1 MPIIQT
7 GLATYLATMYDEWK
21 LNNVTFERKC
31 QRNLEAI
38 KGIDGNK
45 RLWKEGEGEDW
56 RSTTFIKLIKA
67 KVFIAHSI
75 IIDVYLQGGL
85 VPFTLNYSPF
95 EEARREEQG
104 ETENSDTI
112 IQDMIDKIQEQL
124 SERRADKEYL
134 KKILSLAYYGQAYS
148 KYNIKD
154 IVKSGYIPSIG
165 QDNKGNPVEMP
176 EFPEYVTSKKMV
188 PGHEYRS
195 VWVIISDPEGED
207 LQKNRGTFEK
217 ELISPFDLRQ
227 KKGGKFYI
235 DEAIDEA
242 ISESVKGDTVAD
254 QETLKPGMREIHYR
268 KATVISREFWG
279 RVPRNLAE
287 EFEKDNLGED
297 ITTTF
302 NPDMED
308 NLGDEVEV
316 LVEMADDTVIRY
328 VRREIGDRRPYK
340 KCLWEEALDENDGV
354 SIADN
359 MEDIQTTLNG
369 MQRTFEDNKKLSANV
384 ILGTKKRFLAP
395 GFDGKI
401 KPGMEIECTESC
413 PDVRAAIMPVVI
425 PDVGETMLS
434 GIALVEKWGDVVS
447 QVPTIAQG
455 FSLAKHKPDTLGELQ
470 IQMENLGKYF
480 GMVIRNIDEAFGEPE
495 ITDLYDYNMRDQ
507 TYPGKKSDMK
517 VTATGF
523 TSFHNKIVVVQKLRE
538 LLAAALQDKSG
549 LLLREIKIRP
559 HLEEIYKNVDVD
571 VNKFL
576 KSEVEK
582 KQDTE
587 EAASAQAQ
595 AEERVRQEKAADAAV
610 EEAGK
615 EADFQRDMIQ
625 DQAKAA
631 IE

>member
-1 MPIIQT
+1 MTTIQT
-7 GLATYLATMYDEWK
+7 GLANYLDAMYDEWK

-38 KGIDGNK
+38 KGIDGQK
-45 RLWKEGEGEDW
+45 KLPKIEEGEGW
-56 RSTTFIKLIKA
+56 RSKTFIKLIKA

-75 IIDVYLQGGL
+75 IIDVYLQGGQ
-85 VPFTLNYSPF
+85 VPFALNYSPF
-95 EEARREEQG
+95 EEARIEERG
-104 ETENSDTI
+104 EESNDENLQQMT
-112 IQDMIDKIQEQL
+112 DKIREQH

-176 EFPEYVTSKKMV
+176 EFPEYVTSRKMV

-195 VWVIISDPEGED
+195 VWVIISDPENDD
-207 LQKNRGTFEK
+207 LQKNRGVFEK
-217 ELISPFDLRQ
+217 ELISPFELRQ

-235 DEAIDEA
+235 DAAIDEA
-242 ISESVKGDTVAD
+242 LTESVKGDTVKD
-254 QETLKPGMREIHYR
+254 QETLKPGMREVHYR
-268 KATVISREFWG
+268 KATIQSREFWG
-279 RVPRNLAE
+279 RVPRNLAQD
-287 EFEKDNLGED
+287 FEKDMLGKN

-302 NPDMED
+302 NPDVDD

-316 LVEMADDTVIRY
+316 LAEMADETVIRY

-340 KCLWEEALDENDGV
+340 KCLWEEALDENNGV

-359 MEDIQTTLNG
+359 MEDIQTSLNS
-369 MQRTFEDNKKLSANV
+369 MQRVFEDNKKLSGNV
-384 ILGTKKRFLAP
+384 IIATKRRYLSP
-395 GFDGKI
+395 DYDGKV
-401 KPGMEIECTESC
+401 KPGMEIPLSDSC
-413 PDVRAAIMPVVI
+413 EDARQAFQSVVI
-425 PDVGETMLS
+425 PDVGESILS
-434 GIALVEKWGDVVS
+434 GIALNEKWGDVVS

-495 ITDLYDYNMRDQ
+495 VNDLYDYNMRDQ
-507 TYPGKKSDMK
+507 TYEGKKSDMK

-538 LLAAALQDKSG
+538 LLSAALQDRSG
-549 LLLREIKIRP
+549 LLLKEIKVRP

-576 KSEVEK
+576 KSETEK
-582 KQDTE
+582 NKDAQD
-587 EAASAQAQ
+587 AARLQAQAQ
-595 AEERVRQEKAADAAV
+595 EQVRREKAAELAA

-631 IE
+631 TE